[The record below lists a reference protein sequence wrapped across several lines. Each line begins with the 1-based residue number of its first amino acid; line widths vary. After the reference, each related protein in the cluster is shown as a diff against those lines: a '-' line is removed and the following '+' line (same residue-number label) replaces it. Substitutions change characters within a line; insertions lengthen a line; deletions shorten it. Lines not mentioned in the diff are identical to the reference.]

1 MAAFAGKKNGYK
13 TFGILYNQ
21 ENAYSVSLLA
31 PFVDRLGRGQ
41 HHRGRQHDRCRTALP
56 ATPTTRP
63 CCCPWSTPMWTPSTA
78 PTTPS
83 SWLPLKPPLPSWAT
97 RARSSPVWT
106 AHPGFNTTYGG
117 DCSNIYYINNINT
130 EDETIAAK
138 IAEIQNDVSAPNK
151 YFLGYDIV
159 MAAADCIA
167 KVGTDYTALHDA
179 LENLSYEG
187 VTGKITIDPTTHMP
201 TGMSMYMYTYDN
213 QTPVMLEQ
221 FAG

>member
-1 MAAFAGKKNGYK
+1 
-13 TFGILYNQ
+13 
-21 ENAYSVSLLA
+21 
-31 PFVDRLGRGQ
+31 
-41 HHRGRQHDRCRTALP
+41 
-56 ATPTTRP
+56 
-63 CCCPWSTPMWTPSTA
+63 MWTPSTA

-97 RARSSPVWT
+97 RDNIFTGLDGA
-106 AHPGFNTTYGG
+106 PGFNTTYGG